1 MSQKKN
7 KNKRAK
13 KVKAR
18 KNANAK
24 NKTMFPS
31 VYKAVQQTVGQ
42 PMVQEVIGKHYLDNG
57 YAFQLV
63 KYDDAENV
71 VLMDVESGKMV
82 ENQCMLGA
90 IEVIIPEKHNNPSM
104 IKKLS
109 DQMSGMF
116 VNLQDTKWFK
126 ATANTSFESKGD
138 NVLELYGHMRYEA
151 AEGYMRAMKNLN
163 VA

>member
-1 MSQKKN
+1 MSKKKS
-7 KNKRAK
+7 KNSRAK

-31 VYKAVQQTVGQ
+31 SVYKAVKQTVGQ

-71 VLMDVESGKMV
+71 VLMDTKSGKML
-82 ENQCMLGA
+82 ENECMLGA
-90 IEVIIPEKHNNPSM
+90 IEVIIPEKHNNIVMLKSY
-104 IKKLS
+104 
-109 DQMSGMF
+109 Q
-116 VNLQDTKWFK
+116 TK
-126 ATANTSFESKGD
+126 
-138 NVLELYGHMRYEA
+138 
-151 AEGYMRAMKNLN
+151 
-163 VA
+163 

>member
-1 MSQKKN
+1 MKKHN
-7 KNKRAK
+7 ARKK
-13 KVKAR
+13 KVQAR

-71 VLMDVESGKMV
+71 VLMDVKSGKMI
-82 ENQCMLGA
+82 ENECMLGA

-126 ATANTSFESKGD
+126 AASTTSFEQKGD
-138 NVLELYGHMRYEA
+138 NVLEMYGHMRYEA

-163 VA
+163 IA